1 MSLTSTLLIV
11 GIFLVLV
18 DILIGRGGRTR
29 INIRRGEVNTF
40 SIGLAV
46 IALSIITAMAG
57 L

>member
-1 MSLTSTLLIV
+1 MSLTSALLIV